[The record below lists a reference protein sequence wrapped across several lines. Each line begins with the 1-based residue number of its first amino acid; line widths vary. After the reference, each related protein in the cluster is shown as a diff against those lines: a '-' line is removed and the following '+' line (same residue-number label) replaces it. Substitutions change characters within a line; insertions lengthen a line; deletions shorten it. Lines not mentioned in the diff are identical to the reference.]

1 LALARAI
8 IERVSDWHALAAG
21 ATAAAPSFVVWKEG
35 GDLDALAAER
45 DWPLVEAAVDRW
57 AAARGCRAVVRCTH
71 VPGRLVLVA
80 VLRGELLQIDLL
92 AHRPSGV
99 GSWFDVESVAAAAFV
114 DDNSVR
120 RLAPGCAALL
130 RALDNP
136 RDVEA
141 REHLD
146 AEAQALAER
155 LPRPL
160 VLRVAGGSTAAR
172 RLGAIWPT
180 RARSWRRYRPCVVT
194 RALALGR
201 REEPGW
207 LDAVRATH
215 EVHDVG

>member
-1 LALARAI
+1 MAYARTT

-45 DWPLVEAAVDRW
+45 DWPLVGAAVDRW
-57 AAARGCRAVVRCTH
+57 AAVRGCRAVVRCTH
-71 VPGRLVLVA
+71 VPGRLVLVG
-80 VLRGELLQIDLL
+80 VLGGELLQVDLL
-92 AHRPSGV
+92 AHRPSGF
-99 GSWFDVESVAAAAFV
+99 GSWFDAESVAAVAFV
-114 DDNSVR
+114 DDHGVR
-120 RLAPGCAALL
+120 RLAPGGAALL
-130 RALDNP
+130 RALDDP
-136 RDVEA
+136 RDAEA

-160 VLRVAGGSTAAR
+160 VLRAAGGSAAAR
-172 RLGAIWPT
+172 RLGALWPT
-180 RARSWRRYRPCVVT
+180 SARSWRRYRPCVVT
-194 RALALGR
+194 RALAHGR
-201 REEPGW
+201 RAEPGW